1 MFSLDQL
8 LSLSNGEID
17 KIFKHKKVRVHTKS
31 KEEDC
36 EFFVKALALAA
47 NPPFLFVGFI
57 DEKDKFHGIENI
69 KNIEVIEQ

>member
-1 MFSLDQL
+1 MFSFDQL
-8 LSLSNGEID
+8 LLLSNDELD
-17 KIFKHKKVRVHTKS
+17 KIFKHKKVRVQTKS
-31 KEEDC
+31 KEENC

-57 DEKDKFHGIENI
+57 DENGKRYGMENI